1 MNHDNPLSARIGQ
14 FRNLADLGD
23 QFELEHR
30 FHTRAQQ
37 QASKLITDIS
47 KRAATVFYRP
57 TFDTTVAGDIAET
70 LDNDGFDPRPE
81 NGEHTTTILL
91 PPRKFHELEGHV
103 EQHVRIEPSP
113 DPSAISE
120 HEIYG
125 MRIALEQKLPEGT
138 GVAIHEDAI
147 AANPRI
153 DSWRPFVVRH
163 GKGIVRIQFHD

>member
-1 MNHDNPLSARIGQ
+1 MNHDNPLSAQIGQ
-14 FRNLADLGD
+14 FANLADLGD

-47 KRAATVFYRP
+47 KQATTVFYRP
-57 TFDTTVAGDIAET
+57 TFDTDVAADIAEK
-70 LDNDGFDPRPE
+70 LYNNGFDPRGE
-81 NGEHTTTILL
+81 NAEHTTTILL
-91 PPRKFHELEGHV
+91 PPQKYHELEDHV
-103 EQHVRIEPSP
+103 EKHIRIEPSP

-120 HEIYG
+120 HQIHG
-125 MRIALEQKLPEGT
+125 MRVAREQKLPEGT

-147 AANPRI
+147 AANPRV

-163 GKGIVRIQFHD
+163 GGGIVRVEFHN